1 MRIQIADTEK
11 ETYRYISALKHLG
24 AEPVNSLGLK
34 EECDALLLPGGT
46 DVNPWRYNQMI
57 DGSVEIDEGLDIAQ
71 LALLEKYAKANKP
84 ILGICRGIQ
93 VINVYFEGSLIQ
105 DLPSY
110 FREKKKTG
118 LEHRYLNQKDSLH
131 ELVIKPDSFLY
142 PLYGSKGIF
151 NSAHHQAIDKL
162 GKGLIVQA
170 KASDGVIEAVKHVS
184 KPIIGVQFHPER
196 MSFDYPNPDS
206 VDGKEVLAYFVSMI
220 EGQ

>member
-11 ETYRYISALKHLG
+11 ETFRYISALKHLG
-24 AEPVNSLGLK
+24 VQPVNSLELK
-34 EECDALLLPGGT
+34 DECEALLLPGGT

-57 DGSVEIDEGLDIAQ
+57 DGSVEIDQALDVAQ
-71 LALLEKYAKANKP
+71 LALLEKYEKANKP

-93 VINVYFEGSLIQ
+93 IINVYFDGSLIQ

-110 FREKKKTG
+110 FQANKKNG
-118 LEHRYLNQKDSLH
+118 LEHRYLNKKDSLH
-131 ELVIKPDSFLY
+131 ELVINQDSFLY
-142 PLYGSKGIF
+142 PLYGNKGIF

-170 KASDGVIEAVKHVS
+170 KATDGVIEAVKHQS
-184 KPIIGVQFHPER
+184 KPIWGVQFHPER

-206 VDGKEVLAYFVSMI
+206 VDGKDVLAYFVSMI
-220 EGQ
+220 EG